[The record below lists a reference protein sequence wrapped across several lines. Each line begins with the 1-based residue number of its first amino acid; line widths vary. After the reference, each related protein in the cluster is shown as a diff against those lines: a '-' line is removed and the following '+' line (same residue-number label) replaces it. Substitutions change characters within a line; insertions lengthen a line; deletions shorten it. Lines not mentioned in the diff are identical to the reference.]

1 MNTGMSSENSKLC
14 GTETFVVGLAPCY
27 WAHVPMTVS
36 DVKALRLVEGSYCAL
51 VPEKEVSPFK
61 LRNAKFVP
69 IQKCCLVG
77 FIVNVTVK
85 SNGSVLY
92 VLDDGTGLIDCID
105 WNYQGNHDESLLLL
119 GDNGNFKSCNHYEV
133 GDLVSVLGRIQCK
146 ALYGPRELIQVERKK
161 LTVRQS
167 ILDIHVTSID
177 HATLETEAR
186 HWISCCNS
194 AIATTS
200 SIGSA
205 RSQQRRLNNAND
217 FLSLLG
223 PNAQCQVQNQHNLPT
238 SDDKRAAWRVFGP
251 SCRCSLPYMESLLY
265 CHCQAKAEPL
275 DPNLSFRDAV
285 LAVLL
290 EMERSAGPLRLTFKY
305 KDIICN
311 ERLAQ
316 MATQVVAGIPANP
329 FLSANRLFLST
340 FQALRNDGILYLEDP
355 DSDVYLLLSR
365 SRVLEPYVK
374 DEMKLGGSTS
384 PKKEL
389 KGTMCT
395 IFLSKVHHE
404 RLQYIRRDLSETT
417 C

>member
-1 MNTGMSSENSKLC
+1 
-14 GTETFVVGLAPCY
+14 
-27 WAHVPMTVS
+27 MTVS

-51 VPEKEVSPFK
+51 VPEKEVSTLK
-61 LRNAKFVP
+61 LGDAKFVP

-105 WNYQGNHDESLLLL
+105 WNYQGNHDESLFLL
-119 GDNGNFKSCNHYEV
+119 GDNDTFTSCNHYEV
-133 GDLVSVLGRIQCK
+133 GDLVSISGRIQCK
-146 ALYGPRELIQVERKK
+146 ALVGARELVEAERKE

-167 ILDIHVTSID
+167 ILDIQVTSID
-177 HATLETEAR
+177 HATLETESR

-194 AIATTS
+194 AIATAS
-200 SIGSA
+200 SVGCA
-205 RSQQRRLNNAND
+205 GSQQRHMNNAND
-217 FLSLLG
+217 FLTLLG
-223 PNAQCQVQNQHNLPT
+223 PKAQYQVQNQHNLPAP
-238 SDDKRAAWRVFGP
+238 DDKLAAWRVFGP

-290 EMERSAGPLRLTFKY
+290 EMEHSAGPLRLTFKY
-305 KDIICN
+305 KDIVCN

-316 MATQVVAGIPANP
+316 MATQVVAGKTGNP

-355 DSDVYLLLSR
+355 DSDIYLLLSR

-374 DEMKLGGSTS
+374 DEMKLRGSTS
-384 PKKEL
+384 PNKDL
-389 KGTMCT
+389 KGIKCT
-395 IFLSKVHHE
+395 IFLSKVHNE
-404 RLQYIRRDLSETT
+404 RLQYIRRDLSEAT